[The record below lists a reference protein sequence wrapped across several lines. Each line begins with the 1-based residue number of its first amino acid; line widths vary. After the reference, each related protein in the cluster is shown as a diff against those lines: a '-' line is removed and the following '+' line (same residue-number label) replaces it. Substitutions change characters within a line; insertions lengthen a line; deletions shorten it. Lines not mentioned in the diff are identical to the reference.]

1 MLGDWVYHSKRCGSL
16 FNLFARVCVVNNYLK
31 QRLFLANVE

>member
-1 MLGDWVYHSKRCGSL
+1 MLGDWVCHTKRCGLL
-16 FNLFARVCVVNNYLK
+16 FDLFARVCVVNNYLK